1 MQMSFIELMDISLA
15 VKRLLYEVNYTY
27 IFSIR
32 NSFQRKKMPSMLL
45 KQNMQIV
52 QAVPDKV
59 WLLDSLE

>member
-15 VKRLLYEVNYTY
+15 VKRLLYEVNYGY
-27 IFSIR
+27 ISDVYNLPGIKILSI
-32 NSFQRKKMPSMLL
+32 LL

-59 WLLDSLE
+59 WLLYSLK

>member
-15 VKRLLYEVNYTY
+15 VKRLLYKMNYAY
-27 IFSIR
+27 ISGIKMLSI
-32 NSFQRKKMPSMLL
+32 LL

-59 WLLDSLE
+59 WLLYSLE